1 VGQPFIGEIRMIAGN
16 YAPDGWMFCE
26 GQIMPISG
34 NDTLFELVGTSY
46 GGDGVNTFALPDL
59 RGRLPIHQGGGFS
72 LAQNGG
78 VETVTLTVN
87 QIPAHTHQLLAAA
100 IQGNAITPAGNLS
113 AISTNVVPYI
123 NASPD
128 GNMNPGSVSTMGGS
142 LPHSNLQPYLCV
154 NFIISLSGIFPSQT

>member
-1 VGQPFIGEIRMIAGN
+1 VKSPYLVSTRLILPLPF
-16 YAPDGWMFCE
+16 
-26 GQIMPISG
+26 
-34 NDTLFELVGTSY
+34 
-46 GGDGVNTFALPDL
+46 L

-78 VETVTLTVN
+78 VETVTLTVS